1 MLAGFAP
8 ELSFS
13 TFNMKNILTE
23 LSGRKS
29 VKSAIK
35 ANWEAYHYCLAQSPN
50 VELSIG
56 RYLTWLMTDLPD
68 HFMNL
73 VVCNQLPSEG
83 IDDLIENAL
92 VHFRSMNIR
101 KLSWLTRAGMSYA
114 KINRILLAHR
124 LKFRDSFATEMAVDL
139 SQLPDDLLTH
149 PGLRIVPV
157 NDECALKQWIHV
169 ASIGFR
175 ISEEFEKVWYD
186 FFVDAI
192 FYPQFRTYLALLN
205 GKPVGTSQLFLS
217 EGVTGIYNV
226 TCIPEARGQGIG
238 SAVTLAPLLEAREMG
253 YRISVLQASPK
264 GYNAYRHLGFQDF
277 GKLSLYLWE
286 NDRGSDTKIVV
297 EAADQRLRQKELN

>member
-1 MLAGFAP
+1 MDNSSLQMLAGFAP
-8 ELSFS
+8 ELSLS

-29 VKSAIK
+29 VKSAIE
-35 ANWEAYHYCLAQSPN
+35 ANWEAYHYCLGSSPN

-68 HFMNL
+68 YFMNL

-83 IDDLIENAL
+83 VDDLIENAL

-101 KLSWLTRAGMSYA
+101 KLSWLSHESVLSTKMHQTMLTHGLM
-114 KINRILLAHR
+114 
-124 LKFRDSFATEMAVDL
+124 FRDSFATEMAVDL
-139 SQLPDDLLTH
+139 SLLPDDLPTH
-149 PGLRIVPV
+149 PDLRIVPV
-157 NDECALKQWIHV
+157 VEAKILRQWIHI

-192 FYPQFRTYLALLN
+192 FHPQFRTYLILLN

-217 EGVTGIYNV
+217 EGVAGIYNV
-226 TCIPEARGQGIG
+226 TCIPEARGHGVG
-238 SAVTLAPLLEAREMG
+238 SAITLAPLLEAREMG
-253 YRISVLQASPK
+253 YRVGILQASK
-264 GYNAYRHLGFQDF
+264 QGYNIYRRLGFQDF
-277 GKLSLYLWE
+277 GKLSLYLWK
-286 NDRGSDTKIVV
+286 SDSGMNEV
-297 EAADQRLRQKELN
+297 Q